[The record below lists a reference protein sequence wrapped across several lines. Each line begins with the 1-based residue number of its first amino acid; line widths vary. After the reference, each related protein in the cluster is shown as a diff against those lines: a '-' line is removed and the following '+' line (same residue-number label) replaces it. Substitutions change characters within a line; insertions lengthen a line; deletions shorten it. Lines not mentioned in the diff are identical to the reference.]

1 MEQYYQGRSQCPVH
15 GSTINL
21 SADEYNAPRYGLTDE
36 QMQRVAADLKQNPG
50 TLMQEELYNY
60 TRQTLLKGIDRVY
73 GRLPHDH
80 PQFENVHQMQENMA
94 RFAGYKTA
102 WQTADIVAGK
112 NIHGVDA
119 KYNVNWLRTEYVHT
133 VRSARAAQQ
142 WHQLQADKDLYP
154 YLEYMPSTAAEPR
167 GEHQK
172 LYGVIK
178 PVDDPFWDTW
188 LPPNDWGCRCSVQ
201 QVRADN
207 STRPVPDDIKQPPAT
222 MRNNPGRTGRIITDR
237 HPMIANVPQR
247 MQQRI
252 DPEYERLNRRAIR
265 QEVMEY
271 AKKELIGKEFLSKD
285 NKQLSLSNLSI
296 RKMLSQESDKIN
308 LKNKLVY
315 DIKEIVRAMD
325 YVKSELPK
333 GERMSNIA
341 QTHIYNY
348 SFKGINVRLTV
359 WELKGKSPFYIL
371 HSMNIQ

>member
-1 MEQYYQGRSQCPVH
+1 MEQYYRGRSQCPVH

-50 TLMQEELYNY
+50 TLMHEELYNY

-112 NIHGVDA
+112 NIQGVDA

-142 WHQLQADKDLYP
+142 WHKLQADKDLYP

-271 AKKELIGKEFLSKD
+271 AKKELIGKEFQLD
-285 NKQLSLSNLSI
+285 NQTVAVSRRSIEKSLNQNADGYN
-296 RKMLSQESDKIN
+296 R
-308 LKNKLVY
+308 KNKTITQLPELMKLAKLNRTESPKPHNTIVKHTHFYRFNNYELV
-315 DIKEIVRAMD
+315 I
-325 YVKSELPK
+325 
-333 GERMSNIA
+333 
-341 QTHIYNY
+341 
-348 SFKGINVRLTV
+348 
-359 WELKGKSPFYIL
+359 WELKNGSLLF
-371 HSMNIQ
+371 HSLKEI